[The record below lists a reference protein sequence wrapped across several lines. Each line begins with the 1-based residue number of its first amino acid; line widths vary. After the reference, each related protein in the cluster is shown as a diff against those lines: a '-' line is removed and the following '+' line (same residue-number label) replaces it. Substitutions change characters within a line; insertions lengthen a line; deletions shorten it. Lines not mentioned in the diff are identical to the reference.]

1 MKQPDLFNL
10 PEYESPELCP
20 DKDAES
26 SRHALK
32 TRLQGLMEKPVN
44 VKITDNRRIMVSW
57 SPEESSGTLNLR
69 AHRIFL
75 AAPPHVVE
83 ALAGMTVKVPGAREI
98 IHRFIGENCHK
109 IRRPRRHRAL
119 HPMGILFDLR
129 DIHAH
134 LNQQLL
140 GGKSKARVT
149 WGAPVRRR
157 RVRRMRFGTY
167 DYETGIIT
175 LNQRLNAPD
184 IPRYMVEFVM
194 YHEMLHEMLGA
205 DVSRSGRRR
214 VHTRHFRELEK
225 AFPEYDKAMVFQKK
239 RWGLK

>member
-1 MKQPDLFNL
+1 MKQPDLFNH
-10 PEYESPELCP
+10 PESSETPLE
-20 DKDAES
+20 KDAES
-26 SRHALK
+26 SRQALK
-32 TRLQGLMEKPVN
+32 IHLQGLMEKPVN

-57 SPEESSGTLNLR
+57 SPESSGTLNLR

-75 AAPPHVVE
+75 TAPPHVVE
-83 ALAGMTVKVPGAREI
+83 ALAGMTVKVPGAREVL
-98 IHRFIGENCHK
+98 HRFIGENCHK
-109 IRRPRRHRAL
+109 IRRPRRTRPL
-119 HPMGILFDLR
+119 RPVGVLFDLR
-129 DIHAH
+129 SIHEH
-134 LNQQLL
+134 LNRRFF

-149 WGAPVRRR
+149 WGAPIRRR

-214 VHTRHFRELEK
+214 VHTRRFRELEK
-225 AFPEYDKAMVFQKK
+225 AFPEYDKAMAFQKK

>member
-10 PEYESPELCP
+10 SERDSKMPADKNVALSPN
-20 DKDAES
+20 
-26 SRHALK
+26 ALK
-32 TRLQGLMEKPVN
+32 QHLQGLMEKPVD
-44 VKITDNRRIMVSW
+44 VKITDNRRVMVSW
-57 SPEESSGTLNLR
+57 SPESNGSLSLR
-69 AHRIFL
+69 AHNIFL
-75 AAPPHVVE
+75 SAPPHVIE

-119 HPMGILFDLR
+119 RPMGILFDLR
-129 DIHAH
+129 DIHAR
-134 LNQQLL
+134 LNQQFL
-140 GGKSKARVT
+140 GGKSKAKVT

-167 DYETGIIT
+167 DYETGVIT

-184 IPRYMVEFVM
+184 IPSYMVEFVM

-205 DVSRSGRRR
+205 EVSKSGRRR
-214 VHTRHFRELEK
+214 VHTKKFRDLER
-225 AFPEYDKAMVFQKK
+225 AFPDYNKAMAFQKK